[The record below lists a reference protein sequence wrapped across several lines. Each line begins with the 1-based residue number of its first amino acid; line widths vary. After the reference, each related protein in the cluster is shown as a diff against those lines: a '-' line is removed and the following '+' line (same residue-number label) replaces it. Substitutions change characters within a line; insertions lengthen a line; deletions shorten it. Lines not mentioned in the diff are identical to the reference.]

1 MPNRGRDIAPKLI
14 GFRDVHDRYE
24 FVLHLH
30 SKRSLHA
37 DFLAPW
43 RRYIYETLLGSTAII
58 RSVFEAFARLPQLG
72 MLAPQHFEPTRRWL
86 DWNGNFEVARALAA
100 RMGIALR
107 SDAALDFP
115 SGSMFWARSAA
126 LRPVLDLN
134 LSFEDFP
141 RESGQQDHTPAHALE
156 RLYFHI
162 CERADYVWL
171 KIADPALLFDA
182 RAVVSIGNPQDLL
195 RFQSEHGVTLGSGLL
210 VTRPEPAPLMVRTP
224 PGLLQRLGQRDL
236 AQREAKSLELMA

>member
-14 GFRDVHDRYE
+14 GFRDVHDQYE

-43 RRYIYETLLGSTAII
+43 RGYIYETLLGSTAIVRQRI
-58 RSVFEAFARLPQLG
+58 RGFRSACPGSACWRRSTSSRP
-72 MLAPQHFEPTRRWL
+72 RRWL
-86 DWNGNFEVARALAA
+86 DWNGNFEIARSIAA
-100 RMGIALR
+100 RMGIALHP
-107 SDAALDFP
+107 DAALDFP

-141 RESGQQDHTPAHALE
+141 REVWPKGQYTST
-156 RLYFHI
+156 
-162 CERADYVWL
+162 C
-171 KIADPALLFDA
+171 
-182 RAVVSIGNPQDLL
+182 
-195 RFQSEHGVTLGSGLL
+195 T
-210 VTRPEPAPLMVRTP
+210 
-224 PGLLQRLGQRDL
+224 
-236 AQREAKSLELMA
+236 